1 MPTLTHSQHAHKPYR
16 LSDQIETILV
26 ATDFSE
32 ASSNAF
38 RYALDLASRL
48 QAEIVLAHI
57 HAATEDGLT
66 KSQSES
72 IARSLKGYERAAEL
86 SAGPAEL
93 KIRTVINAGTT
104 SEELLRLS
112 DGLKADLIV
121 MGTQGA
127 ASHDSKPLG
136 SIAAE
141 MIAKAPCPVLAVPA
155 EASYQPID
163 QMIYAM
169 AFASSDQKIID
180 YLVELSEQLEAK
192 LSCVHVSTEH
202 SDWEDIELAEFRQT
216 YNRGGEASVRFQMIQ
231 DKDLFHGLQEVIS
244 QMKVD
249 LLVMNTRDRS
259 LFERFFDPSLT
270 KSMLMYA
277 DLPLLALHV

>member
-1 MPTLTHSQHAHKPYR
+1 MPTLTHSQHARKPYR
-16 LSDQIETILV
+16 LPEQIETILV
-26 ATDFSE
+26 PTDFSE
-32 ASSNAF
+32 ASANAF

-57 HAATEDGLT
+57 YTPAEGSPSKT
-66 KSQSES
+66 QSES
-72 IARSLKGYERAAEL
+72 FARAFKGYERAAEL

-93 KIRTVINAGTT
+93 KIRTVLEAGTA
-104 SEELLRLS
+104 SKDLLEIS
-112 DGLKADLIV
+112 DEQKADLIV

-136 SIAAE
+136 SIAAT
-141 MIAKAPCPVLAVPA
+141 MIAEAPCPVLAVPA
-155 EASYQPID
+155 EASYQAID
-163 QMIYAM
+163 QLVYAM

-180 YLVELSEQLEAK
+180 YLVELSEQLETS

-202 SDWEDIELAEFRQT
+202 SDWEDIELEEFRQAFSQ
-216 YNRGGEASVRFQMIQ
+216 GGKTLVRFQMVQ

-244 QMKVD
+244 QTKVD

-270 KSMLMYA
+270 KSMLMYT